1 MHRNSF
7 SPMATLNSQLA
18 GKQRVL
24 FTGRRHGASFASIV
38 AHVLKFN
45 GRKFD
50 LILDGVAVQ
59 FNPDAP
65 ICLII
70 SSENKDSDGIAEFR
84 KYDHHIGVITEIEFE
99 EGNSWHDEDDYIRQY
114 DLFADATPKAGLLA
128 YCELDPVASVLC
140 NKERAD
146 VTYIPYKPHSFI
158 ESDGIKYLINSHK
171 DKIQVNFKDKDS
183 LKWFGGAKELVKKLG
198 ITSEQ
203 FYQSIPSC
211 QPS

>member
-1 MHRNSF
+1 
-7 SPMATLNSQLA
+7 MADLISQLA

-24 FTGRRHGASFASIV
+24 FTGRRHGATFASIV

-45 GRKFD
+45 NRKFD
-50 LILDGVAVQ
+50 LIMEGDIVEFTPETPLS
-59 FNPDAP
+59 
-65 ICLII
+65 LIV
-70 SSENKDSDGIAEFR
+70 SSEKKGIDGIAEFR

-99 EGNSWHDEDDYIRQY
+99 GGNNWQDEDEYIRQY

-146 VTYIPYKPHSFI
+146 VTYLPYKPHSFI
-158 ESDGIKYLINSHK
+158 ETDGLKYLINSHK
-171 DKIQVNFKDKDS
+171 DKIQVNFKEKDS

-203 FYQSIPSC
+203 FYQAIPSFL
-211 QPS
+211 PS